1 MVIVK
6 KLFKIL
12 KIFETSSQNKN
23 KKERVRDT
31 LPPGRINMVN
41 FSSETIKAGRQ

>member
-1 MVIVK
+1 VK

-12 KIFETSSQNKN
+12 KIFEASSKHKN
-23 KKERVRDT
+23 KKESERYITSREHNNT
-31 LPPGRINMVN
+31 NMVN